1 MPVVWGIV
9 GPEKDPAVPGE
20 GAAVGF
26 VNTEGEKAA
35 DVGGGCVR
43 LADGEVDSC
52 PSPCSAESS
61 GAFLRFFR
69 EWDSFSALSK
79 TTLAILSNSPQRPSM
94 RLMLPLDSSETKVER
109 KLTTTFINLTS
120 DRARAS
126 LGFWRML
133 AKRVTRADTG

>member
-1 MPVVWGIV
+1 MPGGIV
-9 GPEKDPAVPGE
+9 FPEKDLAVPGE
-20 GAAVGF
+20 WAAAGF

-35 DVGGGCVR
+35 EVGGGCVC
-43 LADGEVDSC
+43 LAEGEDESS
-52 PSPCSAESS
+52 PSPCSAEYS

-69 EWDSFSALSK
+69 EWDSFSALSR
-79 TTLAILSNSPQRPSM
+79 TTLAIRSNSPQRPSI

-126 LGFWRML
+126 LGFCRML